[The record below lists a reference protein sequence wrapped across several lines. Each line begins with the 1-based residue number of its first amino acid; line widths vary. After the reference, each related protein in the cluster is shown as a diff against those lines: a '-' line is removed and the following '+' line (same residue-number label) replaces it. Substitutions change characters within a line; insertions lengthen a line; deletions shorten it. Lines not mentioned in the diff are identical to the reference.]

1 MVYTMSGFKETLP
14 ASVSEMLGRKGL
26 NDEPALLHVATD
38 LLPNRQFGR
47 QWVVVTEKRLI
58 VVQHDDDGDIVVV
71 PMDEMAGVRTEE
83 EVGGGFLAVDRHK
96 QGPLLVPYTQ
106 SLTPKFAEVAEGI
119 RQLSEGRNLSLPE
132 EVERVRCDACGR
144 LLPEKNGICAAC
156 IRKLHTLRRLLRY
169 LAAQPWRLASVVILT
184 LVSTALELLPPRIT
198 QHIIDDV
205 LTPRTNFNLLV
216 WLVLG
221 LLGVRLLFCAAA
233 VTTEWL
239 SLRLGHRGVQDIR
252 SDLYRK
258 LQFLPLRFYDRRS
271 TGSLISRMSNDSDR
285 LEGFLASDLPLV
297 VSKVLLFAGILG
309 LLLATNWKL
318 ALLVLLPVP
327 PIVLGGSRIWK
338 RVMRHWIQW
347 GSRWSRLSS
356 HLSESIGGIRV
367 VKAFAQESRESE
379 RFDRRNEDL
388 RKVTVAGERNW
399 FVFFTVTNFLMSWGV
414 FLVWYFGGR
423 QILGGEMT
431 LGALVAFISY
441 LWMLYEPL
449 RWFGELY
456 NVLLRAFAGAE
467 RIFEVTD
474 SKPETSEG
482 TDAVPLLRMEGQ
494 VAFRDVIF
502 GYDGGKPVLK
512 GIDLVAKPGEMV
524 GLVGKSGAG
533 KSTLINLVCRFY
545 DPDRGRIEI
554 DGTDMRR
561 VRLEDLRSRIG
572 MVQQEPF
579 LFDATIAENIA
590 YGKPNATFSEV
601 IRAATAAEAHEF
613 IVQKPDGYD
622 MKVGEKGGKLS
633 GGEKQRI
640 SIARAILHD
649 PRILILDEATSS
661 LDTRTEW
668 KIQKAISRLVKGRTT
683 FAIAHRLSTLRTADR
698 LVVMDDGKVAETGTH
713 HELMSRKGIFY
724 RLAKRQQET
733 SAVMAVGGGKDETGR
748 N

>member
-156 IRKLHTLRRLLRY
+156 IRKWHTLRRLLRY

-474 SKPETSEG
+474 SKPETSDG

-640 SIARAILHD
+640 SIARAILQD

-698 LVVMDDGKVAETGTH
+698 LVVLDDGKVAETGTH

-724 RLAKRQQET
+724 RLVKRQQET

>member
-1 MVYTMSGFKETLP
+1 MDAFKETLP
-14 ASVSEMLGRKGL
+14 EAVSERLEREGL
-26 NDEPALLHVATD
+26 ADEPALLQVATD

-47 QWVVVTEKRLI
+47 QWVVVTKRRLI
-58 VVQHDDDGDIVVV
+58 LVPHDGERDIVVAQ
-71 PMDEMAGVRTEE
+71 MDELAGVRTEE
-83 EVGGGFLAVDRHK
+83 VVGGGFLAVDRRRE
-96 QGPLLVPYTQ
+96 GPLLVPYTQ
-106 SLTPKFAEVAEGI
+106 SLTPRFAEVAEGI
-119 RQLSEGRNLSLPE
+119 RQLSEGRVPSVPE
-132 EVERVRCDACGR
+132 DVERTRCDACGR
-144 LLPEKNGICAAC
+144 MLPERNGICAAC
-156 IRKLHTLRRLLRY
+156 IRKWHTLRRLLRY
-169 LAAQPWRLASVVILT
+169 LTAQPWRLASVVVLT
-184 LVSTALELLPPRIT
+184 LVSTALELLPPKIT

-205 LTPRTNFNLLV
+205 LAPRANFNLLV

-233 VTTEWL
+233 ATTEWL
-239 SLRLGHRGVQDIR
+239 ALRLGHRGVQDIR
-252 SDLYRK
+252 SDLFRK
-258 LQFLPLRFYDRRS
+258 LQFLPLRFYDRRA

-338 RVMRHWIQW
+338 RVMRHWIRW
-347 GSRWSRLSS
+347 GARWSRLSS

-388 RKVTVAGERNW
+388 RAVTVAGERNW
-399 FVFFTVTNFLMSWGV
+399 FVFFTVTNFLMSLGV

-474 SKPETSEG
+474 SKPETCNGSV
-482 TDAVPLLRMEGQ
+482 AVPLPQLEGQ
-494 VAFRDVIF
+494 VAFRDVFF
-502 GYDGGKPVLK
+502 GYDRGKPVLK

-533 KSTLINLVCRFY
+533 KSTLINLICRFY
-545 DPDRGRIEI
+545 DPDRGRVEI
-554 DGTDMRR
+554 DGRDMRE

-590 YGKPNATFSEV
+590 YGKPDATLSEV
-601 IRAATAAEAHEF
+601 IRAAAAAEAHEF
-613 IVQKPDGYD
+613 IVQKPEGYD
-622 MKVGEKGGKLS
+622 MKVGEKGGRLS

-683 FAIAHRLSTLRTADR
+683 FAIAHRLSTLRSADR
-698 LVVMDDGKVAETGTH
+698 LVVLDDGKVAEAGAH
-713 HELMSRKGIFY
+713 RELMSRRGIFY
-724 RLAKRQQET
+724 RLVKSQQET
-733 SAVMAVGGGKDETGR
+733 SAVMAVGGGKDEAAR

>member
-1 MVYTMSGFKETLP
+1 LVYTMSGFKETLP

>member
-1 MVYTMSGFKETLP
+1 METIMNAFKETLP
-14 ASVSEMLGRKGL
+14 ASVSEALGREGL
-26 NDEPALLHVATD
+26 DDDPALLQVATD
-38 LLPNRQFGR
+38 LLPNRRFGR
-47 QWVVVTEKRLI
+47 QWVVVTQKRLI
-58 VVQHDDDGDIVVV
+58 VVRHDGESNIVVV

-83 EVGGGFLAVDRHK
+83 AVGGGCLAVDR
-96 QGPLLVPYTQ
+96 QGEGPLLVPYTQ
-106 SLTPKFAEVAEGI
+106 SLIPKFAEVAEGI
-119 RQLSEGRNLSLPE
+119 RQLSEGGDLSLPE
-132 EVERVRCDACGR
+132 EVERARCDACGR

-156 IRKLHTLRRLLRY
+156 IRKWHTLRRLLRY
-169 LAAQPWRLASVVILT
+169 LTAQPWRLASVVMLT

-205 LTPRTNFNLLV
+205 LAPRTNIDLLV
-216 WLVLG
+216 WLVFG

-233 VTTEWL
+233 VTMEWL

-258 LQFLPLRFYDRRS
+258 LQFLPLRFYDRR
-271 TGSLISRMSNDSDR
+271 TAGSLISRMSNDSDR

-297 VSKVLLFAGILG
+297 VSKVLLFVGILG
-309 LLLATNWKL
+309 MLLETNWRL
-318 ALLVLLPVP
+318 ALLVLLPIP

-338 RVMRHWIQW
+338 RVMRHWIRW
-347 GSRWSRLSS
+347 GARWSRLSS

-388 RKVTVAGERNW
+388 REVTVAGERTW
-399 FVFFTVTNFLMSWGV
+399 FVFFSVTNFLMSWGV

-474 SKPETSEG
+474 SRPETCDG
-482 TDAVPLLRMEGQ
+482 TDAVPLPRMEGR
-494 VAFRDVIF
+494 VVFRDVFF
-502 GYDGGKPVLK
+502 GYDRGKPVLK
-512 GIDLVAKPGEMV
+512 GIDLVVNPGEMV

-533 KSTLINLVCRFY
+533 KSTLINLICRFY

-554 DGTDMRR
+554 DGTDMRD

-579 LFDATIAENIA
+579 LFDGTIAENIA
-590 YGKPNATFSEV
+590 YGKPNATFGEV
-601 IRAATAAEAHEF
+601 IRAAAAAEAHEF

-622 MKVGEKGGKLS
+622 MKVGEEGGNLS

-668 KIQKAISRLVKGRTT
+668 KIQKAISHLVRGRTT
-683 FAIAHRLSTLRTADR
+683 FAIAHRLSTLRSADR
-698 LVVMDDGKVAETGTH
+698 LVVLDDGKVAEVGTH

-724 RLAKRQQET
+724 RLVKSQQET
-733 SAVMAVGGGKDETGR
+733 SAVMAVGGGKDAAGR
-748 N
+748 A